1 MDSGLQ
7 VLISPPLITSK
18 EHAEGYCACFP
29 SELSSGQPLARGRLM
44 PPVHYR
50 RAHLPTCNSPPLPP
64 CLNKVLSLI
73 KNVRNCA
80 LLDSFPKGN
89 AMGAQ
94 IMQRYLCTMGSSPNQ
109 GAMRGREEGRQVFAL
124 RNWLDNLIFPSTPTH
139 PILLWSSC
147 SSVLLC
153 HSFLGCP
160 QWPGGLKAFIQ
171 RNTHQKRQCCPLP
184 WGQPWLTPHVTV
196 KQEFGFLSQ
205 KCWMP
210 TLFPSLFT
218 VQERRGSRSDSFS
231 LSTTRGASRS
241 CRICAARLCE
251 QVPWKLAMS
260 WCKNQ
265 GSHWHIWTQD
275 VTFKWVFW
283 FFLIFLEK

>member
-29 SELSSGQPLARGRLM
+29 SELSSGQPLARGRLT

-50 RAHLPTCNSPPLPP
+50 RAHLPTCKSPPLPL

-89 AMGAQ
+89 AMGTQ
-94 IMQRYLCTMGSSPNQ
+94 IMQRYLCTMDSFPNQ

-124 RNWLDNLIFPSTPTH
+124 RNWLDNLIFPPTTTH

-153 HSFLGCP
+153 HSFLGVSSVARRP
-160 QWPGGLKAFIQ
+160 QSLSKEKHPSEGPVLPLAMGPALTHTT
-171 RNTHQKRQCCPLP
+171 RNREARIWFPVSEMLDAHPISQPVHCAGEKR
-184 WGQPWLTPHVTV
+184 
-196 KQEFGFLSQ
+196 KQE
-205 KCWMP
+205 
-210 TLFPSLFT
+210 
-218 VQERRGSRSDSFS
+218 
-231 LSTTRGASRS
+231 
-241 CRICAARLCE
+241 
-251 QVPWKLAMS
+251 
-260 WCKNQ
+260 
-265 GSHWHIWTQD
+265 
-275 VTFKWVFW
+275 
-283 FFLIFLEK
+283 